1 MAQTAVSWLV
11 NQINGHSH
19 SIGLPYGMNIRIDI
33 PDDIIEQAK
42 AMEKEQIAKAYIS
55 GGYAGLH
62 FPLVKDAFD
71 RKYLE
76 DKFIKYYE
84 SNYTNGL

>member
-1 MAQTAVSWLV
+1 MEQETAVDWLV
-11 NQINGHSH
+11 EFIQDHC
-19 SIGLPYGMNIRIDI
+19 IRI
-33 PDDIIEQAK
+33 PENIIQKVKE
-42 AMEKEQIAKAYIS
+42 MEKEQIGEAYIS

-76 DKFIKYYE
+76 DKFSAYYNA
-84 SNYTNGL
+84 NYTNGL